1 MMTYCGFNDGAGWA
15 NNLCIEAALKHG
27 ALGAKLT
34 GAGGGGS
41 VFALVR
47 PGEEENLTGA
57 WEQTAREA
65 GLTAAQIYRPH
76 FASRLE
82 GGGGI
87 MQGIILA
94 AGKGSRL
101 QQITLTRSKAMLP
114 ILGKPIVE
122 RVMLDLFANGVED
135 FVLVVSPDDR
145 DITHY
150 FRAESELEAEVRFV
164 YQPQR
169 LGMANALACAAPLI
183 TGDFILSACDNL
195 VSAEHVGRMIDSWQ
209 WPDKPDAVLTL
220 MQAEL
225 ERVGETGV
233 VEMDGP
239 WIKRIVEKPLPGQA
253 PSGISSL
260 PLYCFSPRILDYVP
274 DVRLSTRGEYELQ
287 DAIQM
292 LIDRAGRVG
301 GVMCRRR
308 LTLTNAADL
317 LALNHHYLTQGV
329 DRPQLAPQT
338 VGPNTQ
344 LITPLHI
351 EKGTVIGGSCVIGPN
366 VYIERDCRIGEG
378 VTVRNAVILRRAILP
393 DRTTVADQ
401 VVS

>member
-1 MMTYCGFNDGAGWA
+1 
-15 NNLCIEAALKHG
+15 
-27 ALGAKLT
+27 
-34 GAGGGGS
+34 
-41 VFALVR
+41 V
-47 PGEEENLTGA
+47 
-57 WEQTAREA
+57 
-65 GLTAAQIYRPH
+65 
-76 FASRLE
+76 
-82 GGGGI
+82 
-87 MQGIILA
+87 QGIILA

-122 RVMLDLFANGVED
+122 RVMLDLAANGVED

-150 FRAESELEAEVRFV
+150 FRAESGLEAEVRFV
-164 YQPQR
+164 YQLER

-195 VSAEHVGRMIDSWQ
+195 VSAEHVWRMMDSWQ

-220 MQAEL
+220 MQAQR
-225 ERVGETGV
+225 ERLGETGI
-233 VEMDGP
+233 VEMEGA
-239 WIKRIVEKPLPGQA
+239 WIKRIVEKPKPGQA
-253 PSGISSL
+253 LSDISSL
-260 PLYCFSPRILDYVP
+260 PLYCFSPRILDYLPEVG
-274 DVRLSTRGEYELQ
+274 LSTRGEYELQ

-292 LIDRAGRVG
+292 LIDHGGRIG

-317 LALNHHYLTQGV
+317 LALNHHYLTQGI
-329 DRPQLAPQT
+329 DRPQLALQT
-338 VGPNTQ
+338 VGPNTR

-351 EKGTVIGGSCVIGPN
+351 EKGTVIGGGCVIGPN
-366 VYIERDCRIGEG
+366 VYIECDCRIGER
-378 VTVRNAVILRRAILP
+378 VTVQNAVILRKAVLP
-393 DRTTVADQ
+393 DGSTVTGQ